1 VLSRPAI
8 LPMPSAMVRLL
19 FGEMADELLLTGQRV
34 YPRKALESGYKFRYP
49 ELRSALEQLLLV

>member
-1 VLSRPAI
+1 
-8 LPMPSAMVRLL
+8 MPSAMVRLL